1 MIVNSNCWLVFASSD
16 RWQCNSSIY
25 VITHLGQG
33 GNLIWDQVL
42 RFNASAVIITI
53 YVIFSLNRHIFRKIK
68 KMVIDVHFKLVFSR
82 ANGRMHRYAEY
93 GSVGGEGRNV
103 N

>member
-16 RWQCNSSIY
+16 RRQCNSSVYI
-25 VITHLGQG
+25 ITHLDRG

-42 RFNASAVIITI
+42 RFNASAVIITV
-53 YVIFSLNRHIFRKIK
+53 YVIFSLNRYIFRKAK
-68 KMVIDVHFKLVFSR
+68 QMVIDVYFKLVFSC
-82 ANGRMHRYAEY
+82 ADGRMHRFKEY
-93 GSVGGEGRNV
+93 GRVGGEGRNV